1 MQWEFFFLSVLT
13 FSRQPEAPCR
23 LVLEI
28 GCGDGANRNYEGCLN
43 FFIVKKRNIK
53 KNMYVC
59 AIRNLGVC
67 L

>member
-1 MQWEFFFLSVLT
+1 MQWEFFFSVCTYFLKAAGST
-13 FSRQPEAPCR
+13 PCR

-53 KNMYVC
+53 KNM
-59 AIRNLGVC
+59 
-67 L
+67 